1 VSTTST
7 LDITALETQLSRV
20 LREEVSPVAE
30 TTPTVTEKASSSSGP
45 GQYRI
50 PKKKSTLKI
59 RQKQA
64 VALELKK
71 LRQERRQARK
81 PKSTFSCK
89 ICKLACNSRISFR
102 EHVQSRRHKH
112 TKSLKLGRP
121 KCGHCDREFESE
133 THFERHLRGKDHLK
147 VVTAL
152 SRKL

>member
-1 VSTTST
+1 

-71 LRQERRQARK
+71 ASPRK
-81 PKSTFSCK
+81 ASSEETK
-89 ICKLACNSRISFR
+89 IYVFL
-102 EHVQSRRHKH
+102 QD
-112 TKSLKLGRP
+112 L
-121 KCGHCDREFESE
+121 
-133 THFERHLRGKDHLK
+133 
-147 VVTAL
+147 
-152 SRKL
+152 